1 MIIDK
6 NPGMVLTASSFH
18 DPGESRQYQ
27 MNVDGTN
34 GGYQVLAAPNRGMSE
49 MRFENGNIYFSDPDG
64 IYVLSRFVID
74 GCDNRSPGSAAS
86 RGRIPLR
93 ED

>member
-1 MIIDK
+1 MFIDE
-6 NPGMVLTASSFH
+6 NLGMVLTASSFH

-34 GGYQVLAAPNRGMSE
+34 GGYQVLATANSRMSE

-64 IYVLSRFVID
+64 IYVLSGFVID
-74 GCDNRSPGSAAS
+74 GCD
-86 RGRIPLR
+86 
-93 ED
+93 